1 MENALKGL
9 LLAAGVIL
17 TCTIVGIG
25 FYVAREANATA
36 SVSAEKISE
45 VRNNISDSSIV
56 KYDGIQVTGSDVIN
70 LAKKLLR
77 KYDSSKEAPVT
88 VSVKTAKVDQVY
100 RNKEYLSELTDFT
113 KDRYINPSG
122 IFLGEVQW
130 DENDVIVS
138 IRFVEQ

>member
-9 LLAAGVIL
+9 LIAAGIIL

-36 SVSAEKISE
+36 AVSADKISE
-45 VRNNISDSSIV
+45 VRKNITDSSLM
-56 KYDGIQVTGSDVIN
+56 KYDGIKVTGSDVIN

-77 KYDSSKEAPVT
+77 KYDSMEAAPVT
-88 VSVKTAKVDQVY
+88 VSVKTSKVDEVY
-100 RNKEYLSELTDFT
+100 QNKQYLNELTDFT
-113 KDRYINPSG
+113 KNRYINPSG

-130 DENDVIVS
+130 DENDVLIS